1 MLSLCQIIIILKS
14 DLRFV
19 DSHSIRNTKNKPI
32 ECLALGRNDA
42 VYIQIPWIPTNSLF
56 HPFIKM
62 YSRRA
67 YPWHTFCTTV
77 SNVFQTKGQ
86 LNILAIE
93 WKTWPINV
101 TYHQAYILAIWW
113 FIYRN
118 MVIQRMRWWGGMKWG
133 EGRGKGVGRELL
145 VTIHKNRQKSK
156 PILWNH
162 SNFYV

>member
-1 MLSLCQIIIILKS
+1 MSSMDDHDYPETLSYNMKEDPSWGYKDFPTTHKALPCPSTTHKLYPPLPHPHIWNSCLPLRYVIYMLSLCQIIIILKS

-19 DSHSIRNTKNKPI
+19 DSHSIRNTKNKPT

-86 LNILAIE
+86 LNILAIDM
-93 WKTWPINV
+93 T
-101 TYHQAYILAIWW
+101 H
-113 FIYRN
+113 
-118 MVIQRMRWWGGMKWG
+118 
-133 EGRGKGVGRELL
+133 
-145 VTIHKNRQKSK
+145 
-156 PILWNH
+156 
-162 SNFYV
+162 